1 MKKQEKVEVPQ
12 IQAVSLET
20 IVVPNNKRHAAI
32 TPNTR
37 RYINTTKPPSKR
49 QKNQDSEIIV
59 INDSFDDTIVETDYI
74 ENPDWVRLGKKE
86 NSTRKTKIQPCCIRF

>member
-1 MKKQEKVEVPQ
+1 MELPQ

-32 TPNTR
+32 APNTR

-74 ENPDWVRLGKKE
+74 ENPDWMKTALGKKE